1 MTNNFVPRLIFS
13 FLFSLFLFQNLTAEI
28 NWSIPQDG
36 NKIILIRHASAPGGG
51 DPKGF
56 NLDDCKTQRNLDKTG
71 IEQSKKIGM
80 LFKAKKIPIDK
91 VLTSQ
96 WCRCKDTAKYAFE
109 NYNEFSA
116 LNSIFQSPFD
126 KNEDKQLKQIREFVD
141 SWQGNGKNL
150 IMITHFSIIAKVTNS
165 TPSSGE
171 IIIVNKNFKILER
184 ISTLEMGF
192 FYQKK
197 K

>member
-1 MTNNFVPRLIFS
+1 MIYKLIPRLIFQVT
-13 FLFSLFLFQNLTAEI
+13 LFLFFIQNISAEI
-28 NWSIPQDG
+28 NWSTLQEG

-51 DPKGF
+51 DPEGF
-56 NLDDCKTQRNLDKTG
+56 NLNDCKTQRNLDKTG
-71 IEQSKKIGM
+71 IEQSINIGNLFEKKS
-80 LFKAKKIPIDK
+80 IPIDV

>member
-1 MTNNFVPRLIFS
+1 MKNFLLIFILS
-13 FLFSLFLFQNLTAEI
+13 FICINNNSFSSEEI
-28 NWSIPQDG
+28 TNALHEG
-36 NKIILIRHASAPGGG
+36 NKLIFIRHAYAPGTS
-51 DPKGF
+51 DPNNF
-56 NLDDCKTQRNLDKTG
+56 NLEDCSSQRNLNIVG
-71 IEQSKKIGM
+71 IKQAERIGLFFKKNNI
-80 LFKAKKIPIDK
+80 KIDK
-91 VLTSQ
+91 VLSSQ